1 MCFRVYNWNLQF
13 SVLLC
18 LIVITTK
25 FSEEKI
31 PTDYILCRQCGTDVA
46 SAESLAN
53 LRSPAAVTRR
63 NDSLFGLD
71 EVFVQT
77 LINPLHIKFNVV
89 TVLESTCV
97 TSAKFWVSDHSWF
110 PGYAWK
116 PCTCSRCRQQL
127 GWAFEPL
134 ELADTQ
140 KVRASNKGFYTLIL
154 DNIISEFFSDKLLV
168 VPQTVTVR

>member
-1 MCFRVYNWNLQF
+1 MCLPINNWNLQF
-13 SVLLC
+13 TVLLS
-18 LIVITTK
+18 IIIITTK
-25 FSEEKI
+25 LSSEKT

-46 SAESLAN
+46 SADSLAN
-53 LRSPAAVTRR
+53 LHSPAAVSKT
-63 NDSLFGLD
+63 NESLFGLD
-71 EVFVQT
+71 EVYVQS

-97 TSAKFWVSDHSWF
+97 TSARFWVSDHSWF

-134 ELADTQ
+134 VSADSL
-140 KVRASNKGFYTLIL
+140 KIRASNKGFYTLIL
-154 DNIISEFFSDKLLV
+154 DNIISELVSDQLLI